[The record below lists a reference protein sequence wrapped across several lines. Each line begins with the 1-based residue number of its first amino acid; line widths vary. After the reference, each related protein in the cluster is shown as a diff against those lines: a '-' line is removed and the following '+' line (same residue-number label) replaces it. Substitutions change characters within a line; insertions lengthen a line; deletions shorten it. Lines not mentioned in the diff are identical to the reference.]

1 MREPPAP
8 SGSAPVILAVGSI
21 TGLMVVVLALSF
33 AILVYSGEGG
43 DPALGAG
50 LFLLGAGIMNLISAR
65 GSSLPGVILQPQDST
80 SAVVAVALSAM
91 IPGVAAGEQLG
102 TLFVYI
108 LIATALAG
116 IAMLLLGLLRLGELV
131 RLVPYPVIGGFLAG
145 TGWLLVA
152 GAAELVT
159 NGFAWSAVAIGAL
172 IAAVGFGL
180 TLVIVLRRR
189 PNIVIFPIM
198 VIGGMAVFYM
208 ILAATGTTL
217 DEARALGLL
226 SQVPATTFRLP
237 VSDLLS
243 VDWSAIASGI
253 GGLLTVPVVA
263 TLALLLN
270 VSGLELVA
278 DKEADLNRE
287 LRVAGTANLVASLTG
302 STAGYHALGP
312 TSIGYRVNVASRWV
326 PLIAATLCLLAI
338 AGGTTLVGLL
348 PTPLV
353 GGILVL
359 VGFSFLADWV
369 LDGRRQMTGPEYL
382 LMLAIMVAVAFL
394 GFLAAVL
401 LGMAAAVALF
411 AVAYSRVDPVRHV
424 STGRERRSTMA
435 RSPAEHRVMQ
445 EQGAS
450 IVIIELQGYLFFGTA
465 RSLLARAREIVDTTP
480 QLSCLLIDLRR
491 VQGTDSTALASFVKL
506 LRLASREQIRLI
518 LSDLPADLEGSLN
531 RAVGEVGAAAG
542 VAGDLDRA
550 MEMAEDHVLG
560 EERRGAGETTLA
572 DIFGADLWAKIQPR
586 LDRYDVETGG
596 LLIDHG
602 DTSAGLFLVDY
613 GRIVAEIPGAEN
625 RWQRVVS
632 CGPGTILGEMSLYL
646 GPGRSARLRAE
657 EPTCVFTLSP
667 EAIASLE
674 ESDPKAAAEL
684 HRRLATVIAERL
696 AISNETVGALLR

>member
-1 MREPPAP
+1 M
-8 SGSAPVILAVGSI
+8 ILAVGSI
-21 TGLMVVVLALSF
+21 TGLMVVALALSF

-65 GSSLPGVILQPQDST
+65 GSSLEGTILQPQDST

-152 GAAELVT
+152 GAGELVT
-159 NGFAWSAVAIGAL
+159 DGFTWSGPAIVAL
-172 IAAVGFGL
+172 VAAVGFGL
-180 TLVIVLRRR
+180 TLVLVLRRR
-189 PNIVIFPIM
+189 PNIVIFPVM
-198 VIGGMAVFYM
+198 VIGGIAVFYV

-217 DEARALGLL
+217 DEARSLGLL

-237 VSDLLS
+237 MNDLPS

-263 TLALLLN
+263 TLGLLLN

-287 LRVAGTANLVASLTG
+287 LRVAGAANLVASLTG

-326 PLIAATLCLLAI
+326 PLIAAGVCLLAI
-338 AGGTTLVGLL
+338 AGGATLVGLL

-353 GGILVL
+353 GGILLL
-359 VGFSFLADWV
+359 VGFSFLADWL

-382 LMLAIMVAVAFL
+382 LMLAIMVAVALL

-424 STGRERRSTMA
+424 STGRERRSTMG
-435 RSPAEHRVMQ
+435 RSPAEHRVMH
-445 EQGAS
+445 ERGES
-450 IVIIELQGYLFFGTA
+450 IVIVELQGYLFFGTA
-465 RSLLARAREIVDTTP
+465 RSLLTRAREIVATTP
-480 QLSCLLIDLRR
+480 HLSCLLIDLRR

-506 LRLASREQIRLI
+506 LRLARREDIRLI
-518 LSDLPADLEGSLN
+518 LSDLPADLEGALN
-531 RAVGEVGAAAG
+531 RALGEVGDAG

-560 EERRGAGETTLA
+560 EDRRGAGGATLA
-572 DIFGADLWAKIQPR
+572 DIFGAGLWAKIQPR
-586 LDRYDVETGG
+586 LHRYDIETGG

-602 DTSAGLFLVDY
+602 DTSVGLFLVDY
-613 GRIVAEIPGAEN
+613 GRIVAEIPGREG

-646 GPGRSARLRAE
+646 GSGRSARLRAE

-674 ESDPKAAAEL
+674 ESDPKAAAQL

-696 AISNETVGALLR
+696 AISNETIGALLR

>member
-1 MREPPAP
+1 M
-8 SGSAPVILAVGSI
+8 ILAVGSI
-21 TGLMVVVLALSF
+21 TGLMVVALALSF

-50 LFLLGAGIMNLISAR
+50 LFLLGAGVMNLVSAR
-65 GSSLPGVILQPQDST
+65 GSSLEGTILQPQDST

-102 TLFVYI
+102 TLFAYI

-116 IAMLLLGLLRLGELV
+116 VAMLLLGLLRLGELV

-152 GAAELVT
+152 GATELVT
-159 NGFAWSAVAIGAL
+159 DGFAWSGPTVVAL
-172 IAAVGFGL
+172 LAAVGFGL
-180 TLVIVLRRR
+180 TLVVVLRRR
-189 PNIVIFPIM
+189 PNIIIFPIM
-198 VIGGMAVFYM
+198 VVGSVVVFYLV
-208 ILAATGTTL
+208 LAATGTTL

-226 SQVPATTFRLP
+226 SQIPETAFRLP
-237 VSDLLS
+237 VDDLVS

-263 TLALLLN
+263 TLGLLLN

-287 LRVAGTANLVASLTG
+287 LRVAGTANLLASLTG

-326 PLIAATLCLLAI
+326 PLVTAGLCFLAI
-338 AGGTTLVGLL
+338 AGGATLVGLL

-353 GGILVL
+353 GGILLL
-359 VGFSFLADWV
+359 VGFSFLADW
-369 LDGRRQMTGPEYL
+369 LIDGRRQMTGPEYL
-382 LMLAIMVAVAFL
+382 LMLAIMVAVALL

-401 LGMAAAVALF
+401 LGMAAAAALF

-435 RSPAEHRVMQ
+435 RSPAEHRMMY
-445 EQGAS
+445 EQGES
-450 IVIIELQGYLFFGTA
+450 IVIVELQGYLFFGTA
-465 RSLLARAREIVDTTP
+465 RSLLARARQIVDNTSG
-480 QLSCLLIDLRR
+480 LRCLLIDLRR

-506 LRLASREQIRLI
+506 LRLAHREDIRLI
-518 LSDLPADLEGSLN
+518 LSDLPPDLESALT
-531 RAVGEVGAAAG
+531 RVLGEVGDAAV
-542 VAGDLDRA
+542 VADDLDRA
-550 MEMAEDHVLG
+550 MEIAENHVLG
-560 EERRGAGETTLA
+560 EDGRGAGQTTLA

-586 LDRYDVETGG
+586 LDRYDIETGG
-596 LLIDHG
+596 LLIEHG
-602 DTSAGLFLVDY
+602 DASVGLFLVDY
-613 GRIVAEIPGAEN
+613 GRIVAEIPGGEG
-625 RWQRVVS
+625 RWQRVVC

-646 GPGRSARLRAE
+646 GTGRSARLRAA
-657 EPTCVFTLSP
+657 EPTCVLTLSP

-674 ESDPKAAAEL
+674 ESDPRAATEL

>member
-1 MREPPAP
+1 M
-8 SGSAPVILAVGSI
+8 ILAVGSI
-21 TGLMVVVLALSF
+21 TGLMVVALALSF

-50 LFLLGAGIMNLISAR
+50 LFLLGAGIMNLVSAR
-65 GSSLPGVILQPQDST
+65 GSSLEGTILQPQDST

-102 TLFVYI
+102 TLFAYI
-108 LIATALAG
+108 LIATSLAG
-116 IAMLLLGLLRLGELV
+116 VAMLLLGLLRLGELV

-152 GAAELVT
+152 GATELVT
-159 NGFAWSAVAIGAL
+159 DGFAWSGPTVVAL
-172 IAAVGFGL
+172 LAAVGFGL
-180 TLVIVLRRR
+180 TLVVVLRRR
-189 PNIVIFPIM
+189 PNIIIFPIM
-198 VIGGMAVFYM
+198 VVGSVVVFYLV
-208 ILAATGTTL
+208 LAATGTTL

-226 SQVPATTFRLP
+226 SQIPETAFRLP
-237 VSDLLS
+237 VDDLVS

-263 TLALLLN
+263 TLGLLLN

-287 LRVAGTANLVASLTG
+287 LRVAGTANLLASLTG

-326 PLIAATLCLLAI
+326 PLVTAGLCFLAI
-338 AGGTTLVGLL
+338 AGGATLVGLL

-353 GGILVL
+353 GGILLL
-359 VGFSFLADWV
+359 VGFSFLADW
-369 LDGRRQMTGPEYL
+369 LIDGRRQMTGPEYL
-382 LMLAIMVAVAFL
+382 LMLAIMVAVALL
-394 GFLAAVL
+394 GVLAAVL
-401 LGMAAAVALF
+401 LGMAAAAALV

-435 RSPAEHRVMQ
+435 RSPAEHRMMY
-445 EQGAS
+445 EQGES
-450 IVIIELQGYLFFGTA
+450 IVIVELQGYLFFGTA
-465 RSLLARAREIVDTTP
+465 RSLLARARQIVDNTSG
-480 QLSCLLIDLRR
+480 LRCLLIDLRR

-506 LRLASREQIRLI
+506 LRLAHREDIRLI
-518 LSDLPADLEGSLN
+518 LSDLPPDLESALT
-531 RAVGEVGAAAG
+531 RVLGEVGDAAV
-542 VAGDLDRA
+542 VADDLDRA
-550 MEMAEDHVLG
+550 MEIAETHVLG
-560 EERRGAGETTLA
+560 EDGRGAGQTTLA

-586 LDRYDVETGG
+586 LDRYDIETGG
-596 LLIDHG
+596 LLIEHG
-602 DTSAGLFLVDY
+602 DASVGLFLVDY
-613 GRIVAEIPGAEN
+613 GRIVAEIPGGEG
-625 RWQRVVS
+625 RWQRVVC

-646 GPGRSARLRAE
+646 GTGRSARLRAE
-657 EPTCVFTLSP
+657 EPTCVLTLSP

-674 ESDPKAAAEL
+674 ESDPRAATEL

>member
-1 MREPPAP
+1 M
-8 SGSAPVILAVGSI
+8 ILAVGSI
-21 TGLMVVVLALSF
+21 TGLMVVALALSF

-50 LFLLGAGIMNLISAR
+50 LFLLGAGIMNLVSAR
-65 GSSLPGVILQPQDST
+65 GSSLEGTILQPQDST

-102 TLFVYI
+102 TLFAYI

-116 IAMLLLGLLRLGELV
+116 VAMLLLGLLRLGELV

-152 GAAELVT
+152 GATELVT
-159 NGFAWSAVAIGAL
+159 DGFAWSGPTVVAL
-172 IAAVGFGL
+172 LAAVGFGL
-180 TLVIVLRRR
+180 TLVVVLRRR
-189 PNIVIFPIM
+189 PNIIIFPIM
-198 VIGGMAVFYM
+198 VVGSVVVFYLV
-208 ILAATGTTL
+208 LAATGTTL

-226 SQVPATTFRLP
+226 SQIPETAFRLP
-237 VSDLLS
+237 VDDLVS

-263 TLALLLN
+263 TLGLLLN

-287 LRVAGTANLVASLTG
+287 LRVAGTANLLASLTG

-326 PLIAATLCLLAI
+326 PLVTAGLCFLAI
-338 AGGTTLVGLL
+338 AGGATLVGLL

-353 GGILVL
+353 GGILLL
-359 VGFSFLADWV
+359 VGFSFLADW
-369 LDGRRQMTGPEYL
+369 LIDGRRQMTGPEYL
-382 LMLAIMVAVAFL
+382 LMLTIMVAVALL

-401 LGMAAAVALF
+401 LGMAAAAALF

-435 RSPAEHRVMQ
+435 RSPAEHRMMY
-445 EQGAS
+445 EQGES
-450 IVIIELQGYLFFGTA
+450 IVIVELQGYLFFGTA
-465 RSLLARAREIVDTTP
+465 RSLLARARQIVDNTSG
-480 QLSCLLIDLRR
+480 LRCLLIDLRR

-506 LRLASREQIRLI
+506 LRLAHREDIRLI
-518 LSDLPADLEGSLN
+518 LSDLPPDLESALT
-531 RAVGEVGAAAG
+531 RVLGEVGDAAV
-542 VAGDLDRA
+542 VADDLDRA
-550 MEMAEDHVLG
+550 MEIAENHVLG
-560 EERRGAGETTLA
+560 EDGRGAGQTTLA

-586 LDRYDVETGG
+586 LDRYDIETGG
-596 LLIDHG
+596 LLIEHG
-602 DTSAGLFLVDY
+602 DASVGLFLVDY
-613 GRIVAEIPGAEN
+613 GRIVAEIPGGEG
-625 RWQRVVS
+625 RWQRVVC

-646 GPGRSARLRAE
+646 GTGRSARLRAE

-674 ESDPKAAAEL
+674 ESDPRAATEL